1 MARSQRRTG
10 SVRGLVDRPALPLP
24 LRNALAELAIAA
36 LEDDGAAAALSWL
49 ATGEG
54 DPAPAVAARLASV
67 HLIDPGARTL
77 LALHAPHAS
86 RVGDHARRATRA
98 VPAFRDRP
106 AGPDALARAIRHAVA
121 LWNEHLFF
129 EVHEVLEAV
138 WRTAAGDTRQALQGV
153 IQIAVAFHHLAHGNQ
168 RGARSLLVEGR
179 ARVASVPAD
188 TLPGLD
194 LQALLGATASFEAA
208 LASGQLPDG
217 APPRVLGR

>member
-1 MARSQRRTG
+1 MT
-10 SVRGLVDRPALPLP
+10 
-24 LRNALAELAIAA
+24 
-36 LEDDGAAAALSWL
+36 
-49 ATGEG
+49 
-54 DPAPAVAARLASV
+54 
-67 HLIDPGARTL
+67 
-77 LALHAPHAS
+77 
-86 RVGDHARRATRA
+86 
-98 VPAFRDRP
+98 AFRDCP